1 MKFKLVEN
9 LVEDSDGGQRTFK
22 LFLQSVFKSIL
33 KDINVNDYHL
43 HHINGNRD
51 INDPS
56 NLSLMTSHNHRSLH
70 AKYRWAVKKN
80 TGRTLESIYRE
91 EFANESYNVKDLM
104 DELLSILAKESVQ
117 DEESID
123 EEN

>member
-9 LVEDSDGGQRTFK
+9 LVEDSNGGQRTFK
-22 LFLQSVFKSIL
+22 LFLQSVFSFIL
-33 KDINVNDYHL
+33 KDIDVNDYHL
-43 HHINGNRD
+43 HHINGNRN

-56 NLSLMTSHNHRSLH
+56 NLSLMTSKNHRSLH
-70 AKYRWAVKKN
+70 AKYQWAVRKN
-80 TGRTLESIYRE
+80 TGKTLESIYME

-104 DELLSILAKESVQ
+104 DELLSILAQKSVQ
-117 DEESID
+117 NETSVD